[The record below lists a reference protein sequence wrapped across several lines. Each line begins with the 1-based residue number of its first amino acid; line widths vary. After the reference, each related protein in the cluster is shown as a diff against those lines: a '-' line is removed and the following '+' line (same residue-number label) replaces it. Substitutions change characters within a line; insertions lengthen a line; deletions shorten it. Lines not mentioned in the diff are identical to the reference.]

1 MFGLSTEDL
10 NYIILVLKQISQ
22 IEKAVMFGSRAQGNY
37 KKGSDVDISIS
48 GEKINFDIVAN
59 LHSKLE
65 EQSPMPYFF
74 DIVDY
79 THLQHPK
86 LKQHIDE
93 VGKIFYR
100 RLGEK

>member
-1 MFGLSTEDL
+1 MFGLSTQDL
-10 NYIILVLKQISQ
+10 NYIISVLKQIPQ
-22 IEKAVMFGSRAQGNY
+22 IEKAIIFGSGAQGNY
-37 KKGSDVDISIS
+37 KKGSDVDIAIV
-48 GEKINFDIVAN
+48 GEEVNFNIVAH

-79 THLQHPK
+79 AHLQHSK

-93 VGKIFYR
+93 IGKVFYQR
-100 RLGEK
+100 FGEK